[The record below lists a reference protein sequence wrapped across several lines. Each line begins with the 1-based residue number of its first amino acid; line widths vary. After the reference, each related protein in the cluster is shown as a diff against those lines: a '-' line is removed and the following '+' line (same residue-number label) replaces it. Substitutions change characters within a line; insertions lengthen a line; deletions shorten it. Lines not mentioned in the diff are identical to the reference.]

1 MNPLIAAAMAA
12 CLRNMSGG
20 AYDQDFRDCEKI
32 TVQYNMEVESLA
44 AAPAAISAVEGEHS
58 RQADLGIVKG
68 AAATLP

>member
-1 MNPLIAAAMAA
+1 
-12 CLRNMSGG
+12 
-20 AYDQDFRDCEKI
+20 
-32 TVQYNMEVESLA
+32 MEVESLA